1 MPNVD
6 KQMLYKCNRVFV
18 TVSHD
23 FYQCLMKM
31 WMKTNHFLYEV
42 DLGPGHMGTSSAC
55 RTSNL
60 MLKWSPVVW
69 TILMICREIEKDCDK
84 IRALTN
90 YCALIWL
97 SF

>member
-1 MPNVD
+1 
-6 KQMLYKCNRVFV
+6 
-18 TVSHD
+18 
-23 FYQCLMKM
+23 MKM

-42 DLGPGHMGTSSAC
+42 DLGPDHMGTSSAG

-60 MLKWSPVVW
+60 MLKLSPVLR
-69 TILMICREIEKDCDK
+69 TILMICGEIERDCDK